1 MHFFHFFITKSILF
15 GSMKTILLH
24 IDRYQQKYLDGK
36 LWVQYWYKN
45 YNNNIKLLNCHTSV
59 CLFALIVFLFF
70 LNILNVINKIIFF
83 ILSTAELFWH
93 SKLGLTTFKSCQM
106 ILRRTKVW
114 SGLKLLET
122 LQAVWLAVSALFY
135 EFNCFT
141 VGIDSSQKIVQPWA
155 QWLKPI
161 FFNQFDSVKIGRCSV
176 FVSCY
181 DFFFDLYW
189 LYASQLIFQLQ
200 VFDALYF
207 STSVMQ
213 NCEDKIIRKFNLCIA
228 IFLENTTI
236 KYWRRTTAIV

>member
-1 MHFFHFFITKSILF
+1 MSHEC
-15 GSMKTILLH
+15 
-24 IDRYQQKYLDGK
+24 
-36 LWVQYWYKN
+36 LWQ
-45 YNNNIKLLNCHTSV
+45 LRCD
-59 CLFALIVFLFF
+59 
-70 LNILNVINKIIFF
+70 KIIFF

-176 FVSCY
+176 LVSCY
-181 DFFFDLYW
+181 DFFSIYIGSMRLNWFFNYKFLTLCTFLLLW
-189 LYASQLIFQLQ
+189 CKT
-200 VFDALYF
+200 V
-207 STSVMQ
+207 
-213 NCEDKIIRKFNLCIA
+213 KIR
-228 IFLENTTI
+228 
-236 KYWRRTTAIV
+236 